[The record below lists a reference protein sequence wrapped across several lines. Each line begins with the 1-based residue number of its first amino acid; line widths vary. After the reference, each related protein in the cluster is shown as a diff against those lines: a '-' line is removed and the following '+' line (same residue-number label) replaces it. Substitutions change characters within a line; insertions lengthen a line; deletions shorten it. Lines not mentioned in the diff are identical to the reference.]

1 MSSSSSSSSSDTE
14 TEIDVDVD
22 VEIETETET
31 VVTTHIQ
38 AEKIVLPCSATLS
51 WLTRST
57 CAKLRAEACAAA
69 VAEMCLD
76 NVRMSSDADFATC
89 LTRLPS
95 SLHAG
100 FSHRL
105 RQVSELLT
113 YFLTQL
119 VARDLVPA
127 RVNTLQEFTD
137 YAARFVCPE
146 LSRHGVVSLDER
158 THNLYRRCVLSEDD
172 DDLEMDETYII
183 VSAFDPRLHVDDADD
198 MLMVFNSTEYAMR
211 HAILNSMIDS
221 VTASVVDII
230 TVAYTA
236 FVFAAVRDV
245 RPALSSFTRASLP
258 VLAGA
263 LMPSTQDACVGGAI
277 LKLLL
282 AELRT
287 SVNDPPAA
295 GKRLAARLLLTLH
308 DAALEPVRHPIVLIN
323 GLLPGGSTRI
333 KPAATSRLAEL
344 FDVRVTDLGKY
355 NHFIVD
361 SPTCIV
367 TLVTRMLSVDY
378 TSSIA
383 NTTLSLEKMQ
393 TAREAALYACQTT
406 KCLTRV
412 LRAASRRGAVR
423 LADVATGITKPMAT
437 TAASE
442 AVTMLCATLS
452 LCPGVLVAVS
462 SYRAL
467 ITTLPLFD
475 GVLVEAD
482 DGSFHVDLMPALD
495 FIMTDAGVKRVTRPV
510 PPRIETAYARPGAV
524 NCARPSIERAVTRER
539 FGRYTDQLPSPEM
552 CFERHVRRGVPPE
565 LAAVVMLPSIA
576 DVVAVNGIDMC
587 VYASVFNLTTRVVD
601 RIAAFKGIAPTASA
615 SSSSSSSLSASAS
628 PLRPITVPLTR
639 KRAATLSL
647 GSRKRSVASVYDD
660 TTDTDVEVSAGTPR
674 VARVAECALD
684 LATCISCYDDECV
697 KCSMLQPTRQ
707 CGHSVCELCV
717 VRGVS
722 IAIETAYECMGSGGG
737 VGSEV
742 KNPLRCFD
750 TSCADMFDLNSV
762 LPLLSHVHVAM
773 LSSVMV
779 QIEREAA
786 SAVTG
791 NVTCRLCECA
801 FPHDGT
807 DVVKT
812 CPVCAYSECMQCN
825 GMSHPGVACIATTLN
840 DVVNGDA
847 ISASDLVSEC
857 SDVVPCPSCKTP
869 FSKTTG
875 CNHMTCTKRVPGT
888 LERCGTHFCYTCGE
902 RVEIRPGLL
911 LQHYSGGRCVHDVG
925 GGVGLTAALALRR
938 TEQSIQYARE
948 SGTSPIT
955 RRSVSAAV
963 AAAALLLLTRL

>member
-1 MSSSSSSSSSDTE
+1 MSAVSSSSSSSSSSDTE
-14 TEIDVDVD
+14 IDVDVD
-22 VEIETETET
+22 VETETET
-31 VVTTHIQ
+31 VVTTHVQ
-38 AEKIVLPCSATLS
+38 AEKIVLPCSAKLS
-51 WLTRST
+51 WFTHST

-76 NVRMSSDADFATC
+76 NVRMAPDADFATC
-89 LTRLPS
+89 LARLPS

-137 YAARFVCPE
+137 YSARFVCPE

-172 DDLEMDETYII
+172 DDLEMDETYVI

-221 VTASVVDII
+221 VAASVVNII

-282 AELRT
+282 SELRT

-295 GKRLAARLLLTLH
+295 GKRLAVRLLLTLH
-308 DAALEPVRHPIVLIN
+308 GAALEPVRHPVVLIN

-333 KPAATSRLAEL
+333 KPAATLRLAEL
-344 FDVRVTDLGKY
+344 FDVRVTDLGNY
-355 NHFIVD
+355 SHFIVD

-383 NTTLSLEKMQ
+383 KTTLSLEKMQ
-393 TAREAALYACQTT
+393 NAREAALYASQTAT
-406 KCLTRV
+406 GLSRV
-412 LRAASRRGAVR
+412 LRAACSKQRGVR
-423 LADVATGITKPMAT
+423 LASVVAGVTKPMAT
-437 TAASE
+437 TVASE
-442 AVTMLCATLS
+442 AVTLLCATLS

-475 GVLVEAD
+475 GVLVEHD
-482 DGSFHVDLMPALD
+482 DGSFEIDLMPALH
-495 FIMTDAGVKRVTRPV
+495 FIMTDASVKRVTRPV
-510 PPRIETAYARPGAV
+510 PPRIETVYARPGAI
-524 NCARPSIERAVTRER
+524 NCARPSIERAVIRER
-539 FGRYTDQLPSPEM
+539 FGRYTNQLSSPEM
-552 CFERHVRRGVPPE
+552 CFEQHVRHGVPPE
-565 LAAVVMLPSIA
+565 LAAVVMLPTIA
-576 DVVAVNGIDMC
+576 DVVAVNGIDLC
-587 VYASVFNLTTRVVD
+587 VYAAVFNLTTRVME
-601 RIAAFKGIAPTASA
+601 RIADLKTAFP
-615 SSSSSSSLSASAS
+615 S
-628 PLRPITVPLTR
+628 PSPSQSQSQSPSPSRPITVPLTR
-639 KRAATLSL
+639 KRAATLSSM
-647 GSRKRSVASVYDD
+647 GSRKRTAATSVYDD
-660 TTDTDVEVSAGTPR
+660 TTDTDVEVSAGKPR
-674 VARVAECALD
+674 AEVAVELT
-684 LATCISCYDDECV
+684 TCVSCYDDECV
-697 KCSMLQPTRQ
+697 RCTMLQPVHR
-707 CGHSVCELCV
+707 CDHCVCKACV

-722 IAIETAYECMGSGGG
+722 IAIENAYECIESGGG
-737 VGSEV
+737 SGMAIT
-742 KNPLRCFD
+742 NPLRCFD
-750 TSCADMFDLNSV
+750 TSCTDVFDLNSV

-779 QIEREAA
+779 KIDREAI
-786 SAVTG
+786 SSVPG
-791 NVTCRLCECA
+791 NVTCRLCECT
-801 FPHDGT
+801 FLHNGS

-812 CPVCAYSECMQCN
+812 CPVCEYSECTQCN
-825 GMSHPGVACIATTLN
+825 SVSHPGVACIATTLT
-840 DVVNGDA
+840 DSVHIHGDA

-869 FSKTTG
+869 YSKTTG
-875 CNHMTCTKRVPGT
+875 CNHMTCTKRISGT
-888 LERCGTHFCYTCGE
+888 LDTCGTHFCYTCGE

-911 LQHYSGGRCVHDVG
+911 LQHYSGGRCVHDIG
-925 GGVGLTAALALRR
+925 GGAAAGAGVLDLRR
-938 TEQSIQYARE
+938 TEQAIQYARE

-963 AAAALLLLTRL
+963 AAAALLLLTRS